1 MYVSKISSLIVA
13 LVVFLFGLFPNSK
26 LITNLYSFYYDWTEI
41 TQNITE
47 AVNENDSELLAS
59 MASPKM
65 KEEYPDLKN
74 RLDAMFDSIEGEV
87 INVENNHTSYLDTE
101 RDFSFLITTSE
112 TRYSIE
118 ILYTALDT
126 ESEHKEIGIR
136 RVCISVET
144 DEYHSWWIN
153 PAHYLAAE
161 VIDST
166 DFTST
171 RRWCCGIGNAADNY
185 VFIIEEDYS
194 RLTGTTNVE
203 VRVSRNSWGID
214 VPASGYALQPGDELK
229 IHFIPEGEEPPE
241 PGTRKPDAVVKEEDR
256 SSGKA
261 CYVEPGRYYLYV
273 EPSNMEM
280 YYTVSV
286 NTRL

>member
-1 MYVSKISSLIVA
+1 MYISKISSLIVA
-13 LVVFLFGLFPNSK
+13 LVVFLFGLFPNSR
-26 LITNLYSFYYDWTEI
+26 LITMLYSFYYDWTEI

-65 KEEYPDLKN
+65 KEEYPDLKE

-136 RVCISVET
+136 RVLMMVET
-144 DEYHSWWIN
+144 DEYHSWWTD
-153 PAHYLAAE
+153 PEHYLAAE
-161 VIDST
+161 VIDT
-166 DFTST
+166 TNYNTT

-194 RLTGTTNVE
+194 RLAGYTNVE
-203 VRVSRNSWGID
+203 LDISRNNGYGI
-214 VPASGYALQPGDELK
+214 PASGYALHPGDELK
-229 IHFIPEGEEPPE
+229 IHFIPEGEDPPA
-241 PGTRKPDAVVKEEDR
+241 PGTRKPDAVVREEDHPNDWVY
-256 SSGKA
+256 
-261 CYVEPGRYYLYV
+261 YVKPGRYYLYV
-273 EPSNMEM
+273 EPSDNEM

-286 NTRL
+286 GTRL